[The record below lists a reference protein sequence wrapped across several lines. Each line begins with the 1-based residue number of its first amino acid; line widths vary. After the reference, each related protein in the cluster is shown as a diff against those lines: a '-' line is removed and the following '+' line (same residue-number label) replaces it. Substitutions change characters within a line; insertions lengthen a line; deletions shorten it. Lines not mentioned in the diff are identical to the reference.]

1 MASLKWILV
10 FVAVGYGAVI
20 ASMYLWQRALM
31 YFPETARTEPVAA
44 GLPEVSEASLKTS
57 DGQTLIAW
65 YRPPAADD
73 KPIILY
79 FHGNGGSLRMRA
91 DRFRKLMA
99 NGSGLLAVSWRGYG
113 GSTGTP
119 NEAGLK
125 IDAQTA
131 YAFAA
136 ERYPAER
143 IVVFG
148 ESLGTAIAI
157 AIAAEKPVAKL
168 ILDAPYTSAA
178 DIAASVY
185 PFVPVRWLMK
195 DQFRAAEQIGQV
207 SVPVLMLHG
216 EQDRV
221 IPIAFA
227 EKLYESITA
236 PKSFVRFARGG
247 HVDLDS
253 HGAQDAIRNF
263 LTR

>member
-65 YRPPAADD
+65 YRPPAADED

-148 ESLGTAIAI
+148 ELLGTAIAI

-195 DQFRAAEQIGQV
+195 DQFRAAEQIRQIN
-207 SVPVLMLHG
+207 VPVLMLHG

-227 EKLYESITA
+227 EKLYGSITA

-247 HVDLDS
+247 HVDLDFTAHRMRS
-253 HGAQDAIRNF
+253 AIS
-263 LTR
+263 

>member
-1 MASLKWILV
+1 MAFLKWTLV
-10 FVAVGYGAVI
+10 VVAVGYGAVL

-31 YFPETARTEPVAA
+31 YFPETTRTEPAAA
-44 GLPEVSEASLKTS
+44 GLPEVSEASLRTT
-57 DGQTLIAW
+57 DGETLVAW
-65 YRPPAADD
+65 YRPPGADD

-113 GSTGTP
+113 GSSGTP

-136 ERYPAER
+136 ERYPANR

-157 AIAAEKPVAKL
+157 AIAAEKPVAK
-168 ILDAPYTSAA
+168 
-178 DIAASVY
+178 
-185 PFVPVRWLMK
+185 
-195 DQFRAAEQIGQV
+195 
-207 SVPVLMLHG
+207 
-216 EQDRV
+216 
-221 IPIAFA
+221 
-227 EKLYESITA
+227 
-236 PKSFVRFARGG
+236 
-247 HVDLDS
+247 
-253 HGAQDAIRNF
+253 
-263 LTR
+263 